1 MTRSHYTKLAREIA
15 MWLAGASKDG
25 RTTPVTANLFEAFAD
40 EDRAALEMA
49 LVELGYDGLVMLG
62 REQGSGW
69 AHPLPQYGLFALAD
83 PAVTGHFP
91 SRDAATLARRLLD
104 DTAYA
109 SVPALFATT
118 GWSHRRFNPALGLL
132 LGLFGDDRYTMSA
145 DSGFAADVI
154 SVGEAEQF
162 KLRRF
167 IKENG

>member
-1 MTRSHYTKLAREIA
+1 MTHSYYTRLAREIG

-25 RTTPVTANLFEAFAD
+25 RTTPVADNLFEAFAD
-40 EDRAALEMA
+40 EDRAALEIA
-49 LVELGYDGLVMLG
+49 LVELGYDGLVMIG
-62 REQGSGW
+62 RAPGNGW
-69 AHPLPQYGLFALAD
+69 AYPLPQYGLFALAD

-91 SRDAATLARRLLD
+91 RRDAAILARRLLD

-132 LGLFGDDRYTMSA
+132 LGLFCDDRYTMSA
-145 DSGFAADVI
+145 DSGFAADAI
-154 SVGEAEQF
+154 SLGEAEQL